1 MPEEPTNKEEYNDEP
16 RDKVIEI
23 SGDSIKELEP
33 EGEKTPTE
41 IIPKPTA
48 EEMLLEKTS
57 QPEEKVVETPKKEA
71 PPQSVVFEPEKEET
85 KDDLKEKE
93 ENSLMKTIRTYK
105 SDVVEEMKK
114 QKSSLTSMVLAEKD
128 KQQKQGKFVPKVKP
142 NKKIFILLGGT
153 FLILVIGFVGYSFVK
168 PNPNTGGENQEITIQ
183 QISTLILPNYKREI
197 YVDRVKRDNIINAL
211 QKEKQET
218 SIPLGYVIQ
227 FFLTTEDKTKSFV
240 IEDEPDYKLLITTE
254 SFFDGIESKIP
265 NSLIRN
271 LEQEFI
277 IGYHSSLGN
286 NPFLILKVKSYNNVF
301 AGMLEWEKTMYR
313 DLSPVF
319 VKDDSKISLDNNPF
333 QDIVVS
339 NRDVRAILNSSGKIE
354 FAYSFPNPETLII
367 TNNETTLQELYRR
380 VTNARLERKD

>member
-41 IIPKPTA
+41 IVSKPTA

-57 QPEEKVVETPKKEA
+57 QPEEKIVETPKKEA
-71 PPQSVVFEPEKEET
+71 LPQSVVFEPEKEEIQ
-85 KDDLKEKE
+85 DDLKEKE

-114 QKSSLTSMVLAEKD
+114 QKSSITSMVLAEKD
-128 KQQKQGKFVPKVKP
+128 RQQKQGKFVPKIKP
-142 NKKIFILLGGT
+142 NKKIFILFGGT
-153 FLILVIGFVGYSFVK
+153 FLVLAIGFAGYLFIK
-168 PNPNTGGENQEITIQ
+168 PNTGNENQEITVQ

-197 YVDRVKRDNIINAL
+197 YVDRVKRDSIITAL
-211 QKEKQET
+211 QKEKAET

-240 IEDEPDYKLLITTE
+240 IEDEPDYKLLVTTE

-265 NSLIRN
+265 NSLTRN
-271 LEQEFI
+271 LGQEFI
-277 IGYHSSLGN
+277 FGYHSSLGN
-286 NPFLILKVKSYNNVF
+286 NPFLILKVKSYNSVF
-301 AGMLEWEKTMYR
+301 AGMLDWEKTIYR

-319 VKDDSKISLDNNPF
+319 VKDDSKMSLDNNPF

-339 NRDVRAILNSSGKIE
+339 NKDVRAILNEMGKIE
-354 FAYSFPNPETLII
+354 LAYSFPNPETLII

>member
-1 MPEEPTNKEEYNDEP
+1 MVTEPTNKEEYGDDNP
-16 RDKVIEI
+16 GKMIEI
-23 SGDSIKELEP
+23 SGDSIKELES
-33 EGEKTPTE
+33 EEKTPADKMPSE
-41 IIPKPTA
+41 IIPKQTA
-48 EEMLLEKTS
+48 GEMLLEKTS
-57 QPEEKVVETPKKEA
+57 QPEETPKQETSPQGVIFEPKKE
-71 PPQSVVFEPEKEET
+71 EIRDDLEEKEAG
-85 KDDLKEKE
+85 
-93 ENSLMKTIRTYK
+93 SLMKTIRTYK

-168 PNPNTGGENQEITIQ
+168 PNPNTGSENQEITIQ

>member
-57 QPEEKVVETPKKEA
+57 QPEEKIVETPKKET
-71 PPQSVVFEPEKEET
+71 PPQSVVFEPEKEEL

-128 KQQKQGKFVPKVKP
+128 KQQKQGKFVPKIKP
-142 NKKIFILLGGT
+142 NKKIFILFGGT
-153 FLILVIGFVGYSFVK
+153 FLVLAIGFAGYLFVK
-168 PNPNTGGENQEITIQ
+168 PNTGNENQEITVQ

-197 YVDRVKRDNIINAL
+197 YVDRVKRDNIITAL
-211 QKEKQET
+211 QKEKVET

-240 IEDEPDYKLLITTE
+240 IEDEPDYKLLVTAE

-265 NSLIRN
+265 NSLTRN
-271 LEQEFI
+271 LGQEFI
-277 IGYHSSLGN
+277 FGYHSSLGN
-286 NPFLILKVKSYNNVF
+286 NPFLILKVKSYNSVF
-301 AGMLEWEKTMYR
+301 AGMLDWEKTIYR

-319 VKDDSKISLDNNPF
+319 IKDDSKMSLDNNPF

-339 NRDVRAILNSSGKIE
+339 NKDVRAILNEMGKIE
-354 FAYSFPNPETLII
+354 LAYSFPNPETLII

>member
-1 MPEEPTNKEEYNDEP
+1 MVNEPTNKEEYGDDNP
-16 RDKVIEI
+16 GKMIEI

-33 EGEKTPTE
+33 EGEKKPAE
-41 IIPKPTA
+41 IIPKQTA
-48 EEMLLEKTS
+48 GDMLLEKTS
-57 QPEEKVVETPKKEA
+57 QPEEKIAEIPKQETSSQGVIFEPKKE
-71 PPQSVVFEPEKEET
+71 EI
-85 KDDLKEKE
+85 KDDLEEKE
-93 ENSLMKTIRTYK
+93 AGSLMKTIRTYK

-128 KQQKQGKFVPKVKP
+128 KQQKQGKFVPKIKP
-142 NKKIFILLGGT
+142 NKKMFILLGGT
-153 FLILVIGFVGYSFVK
+153 FLVLAIGFAGYLFIK
-168 PNPNTGGENQEITIQ
+168 PNTGNENQEITIQ
-183 QISTLILPNYKREI
+183 QTSTLILPNYKREI
-197 YVDRVKRDNIINAL
+197 YVDRVKRDNIITAL
-211 QKEKQET
+211 QKEKAET

-240 IEDEPDYKLLITTE
+240 IEDEPDYKLLVTAE

-271 LEQEFI
+271 LGQEFI

-319 VKDDSKISLDNNPF
+319 VKDGSKMSLDNNPF
-333 QDIVVS
+333 KDVVVS
-339 NRDVRAILNSSGKIE
+339 NRDVRAILNSAGKIE
-354 FAYSFPNPETLII
+354 LAYSFPNPETLII